1 MIYQLIGLFNITFW
15 SLMPLIEKHVIGI
28 TKDPFNTANIRYILA
43 AIISAFL
50 FFIYSKKSINEYS
63 YKVYGLM
70 FLVAILG
77 FLGKY
82 FNYLLLDRY
91 KATVVSAIISPS
103 LIIMTAML
111 GRLFFNEIITTQ
123 QIIGIVIIAIGM
135 FVLLYK

>member
-1 MIYQLIGLFNITFW
+1 MYYELICLFTTTCW

-43 AIISAFL
+43 AIISTFL
-50 FFIYSKKSINEYS
+50 FFIYSKKTISEYS

-82 FNYLLLDRY
+82 LNYLLLDRY
-91 KATVVSAIISPS
+91 KASIVTAVISPS
-103 LIIMTAML
+103 VIIMTAIL
-111 GRLFFNEIITTQ
+111 ARLFFNEIITTQ
-123 QIIGIVIIAIGM
+123 QIMGIFIIAIGM
-135 FVLLYK
+135 FILLYK